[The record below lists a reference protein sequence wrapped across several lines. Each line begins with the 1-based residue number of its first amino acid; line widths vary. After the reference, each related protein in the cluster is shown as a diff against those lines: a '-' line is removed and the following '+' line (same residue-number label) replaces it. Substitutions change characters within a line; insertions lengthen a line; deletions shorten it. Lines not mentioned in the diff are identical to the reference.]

1 MSIKIEDRPQTLT
14 QGEIENFLQA
24 AGTAGLR
31 ASTLRRYRSD
41 LVALQHYLGAG
52 ACIRSGTLLQWV
64 ADMHAQGYAPRSIVA
79 RVLTVNRFLQYA
91 DRPDLCQEPPHYA
104 PRPEPSLSWP
114 EYQKLLAT
122 AQAQGREREALL
134 MRVFVETGIQTK
146 TLEQI
151 TAASLAAG
159 YFITPEAKDVVRY
172 PKDLRRAL
180 ARYAAQNGIQSGPVF
195 LSRGNKPASR
205 SNICTSLQRIARSA
219 GIEPEK
225 ANPRC
230 LQRLYGRTIT
240 QPVAAET
247 RAVAA
252 TVTRRTG
259 AGLAAAVPNTGQ
271 QAQAAADA

>member
-114 EYQKLLAT
+114 EYQTLLAT

-134 MRVFVETGIQTK
+134 MRVFVETGIPTK

-205 SNICTSLQRIARSA
+205 SNMINDPLAQPEGDVSELLHYVDEIAVQSRYIGVTPQDKVIGLSTCA
-219 GIEPEK
+219 E
-225 ANPRC
+225 
-230 LQRLYGRTIT
+230 
-240 QPVAAET
+240 AET
-247 RAVAA
+247 NGRV
-252 TVTRRTG
+252 VIFGRLDRMS
-259 AGLAAAVPNTGQ
+259 
-271 QAQAAADA
+271 